1 VQFSVSFDTAN
12 SPDLISLSA
21 SEQQAVLDTMTAAAN
36 IWSWYLTAANVTLS
50 LSIIVDNTKFSSPVL
65 AQGGPAAF
73 YSTGGSFGGQQ
84 VYDAGTAIELRT
96 GVDRNGSAPD
106 LKVELTVDSIRSM
119 FFKTDNYGS
128 VPFNGLDALS
138 AFLHE
143 IGHGLGMVYFEDD
156 PNPSGVAVYDTL
168 VQNGFFIGANARAV
182 YGGNVPLE
190 SGSLAHV
197 SESILGTDLMSP
209 AINRSVN
216 AHITALDLAI
226 LRDIGVTLRLPTSG
240 DDVLH
245 AVTGQSDLY
254 MGAGNDT
261 GYALP
266 AGSRLHGEDG
276 NDTLIGS
283 SGIDYLDGGNGD
295 DYLEGGGGGD
305 TLDGGAGFD
314 IAHYSGPASSY
325 QITRLSNTNYRV
337 LDLRSGS
344 PDGNDNLLNIEEL
357 LFGDG
362 SSTLLDNPPVV
373 TTHDVS
379 LQINQTVSLS
389 SLFSVSDPDGDTI
402 TTYQLWDSGR
412 DPNSGHFVI
421 NGVVQAAGT
430 IITLSAGNLSQAS
443 FVTGTVADNLQI
455 RAYDGSIWSA
465 ADNAAWAP
473 FTVTPVVPPPV
484 VTTSNVDFAFN
495 QTVALSSLFTVTDP
509 NGLHITRYQLWDSNR
524 DPNSGHFVVNG
535 APQAAG
541 VVIDITAAQVP
552 QTTFVVGSSASD
564 NLQIRAF
571 NGAAWSAADDAYWAP
586 FTVTPG
592 YPKPV
597 VTTSNV
603 TLTRTQTVALSG
615 LFSVSDPNGR
625 SITRYQLWDSSTD
638 PSSGHFVVNNVAQ
651 PAATVIDITAAQLA
665 QTSFVVGTSAGD
677 NLQIRAYDGLAWSAG
692 DNAAWSPFTVTAA
705 PPLPPVVT
713 ASNVTLPVKTTVP
726 LSSLFSVSD
735 PSGLQIT
742 DYEFLEWSNDTS
754 NYTVINGGDSS
765 SGHILLNGAVQAPF
779 QTIHISASQLSQLS
793 FVTGTALGDYIFVRA
808 LDGQSWSS
816 PDIMNATSFK
826 VFLSGSLNHRPE
838 LDLGMRAPS
847 GTFLN
852 PLGTYVAQR
861 NQTLATT
868 DFSFTYDADGDPITA
883 YQVIDNTADPN
894 SGHWVVNG
902 VAQSAGVAISLT
914 PAQWAQ
920 TTFVTGTVSD
930 DVQVRAFDGKDWS
943 ATPFYPY
950 NWIPADIMWGD
961 LQINVADTAPV
972 VTASDITAPHSLALR
987 LSTLFTV
994 SDADGDA
1001 MTKYEVRYDDFP
1013 HSTGY
1018 VAINGVA
1025 QPVSQTIQITAAQ
1038 LAQTS
1043 YVTGISAGDGLRVR
1057 AFDGTAWSNW
1067 ALFMVTPTPNHAPM
1081 VTMADV
1087 TKGHNQT
1094 LALSSLFTAS
1104 DPDGDTITNYQI
1116 ADNTTDPNSGYF
1128 VINGV
1133 TQSAGPTINITAAQL
1148 PQTSFVTGTVSDS
1161 LMIQALDGAGTSSGF
1176 ALMTVIVSNAA
1187 PVVTTANVTRQ
1198 HFQTLALSSLFSVS
1212 DADGDTI
1219 TRYQLWD
1226 GTRDPNSGYF
1236 LVNNQVQAAGTVI
1249 DITAAQLGQTS
1260 FVAGSTGD
1268 SLQIRAFDGTV
1279 WSAAADASWA
1289 TFSLTVPANS
1299 APVVTTGNMRVTAG
1313 QTLALSGL
1321 FSLSDA
1327 DGDSMTRYQLW
1338 DSTGDPNSGHF
1349 TVNGAIKPASTIID
1363 ITAAQFAQTS
1373 FVTGSINDN
1382 LQIRAFDGTDWSA
1395 GDNASWAPFSIG
1407 PTVNRAP
1414 VVTTQTKNA
1423 MHGRSLALS
1432 SLFSLTDADGDSM
1445 TRYQLW
1451 DSSRDPNSGHFVV
1464 GSVDQS
1470 AGTVIDITAA
1480 QLSQT
1485 SFLTGMVSDNLQI
1498 RAFDGTDW
1506 SAGDNASWSPFTVAV
1521 TPYTAPAVNTSD
1533 INTTAGQ
1540 TLALSSLF
1548 SINDAD
1554 GDSMTRYQLW
1564 DSTASANSGHFAVG
1578 GVNKAASTVI
1588 DITSAQLAQTS
1599 FVTGSLG
1606 DALQIRAF
1614 DGISWSAADN
1624 AAWSPFHINVS

>member
-36 IWSWYLTAANVTLS
+36 IWSWYLTAANITLS
-50 LSIIVDNTKFSSPVL
+50 LSIVVDNTKFSSPVL
-65 AQGGPAAF
+65 AQGGPTAS
-73 YSTGGSFGGQQ
+73 YSTGTTFGGYP
-84 VYDAGTAIELRT
+84 VYEADTSIELRT
-96 GVDRNGSAPD
+96 GQDRNGSAPD

-143 IGHGLGMVYFEDD
+143 IGHGLGMVYFSDD
-156 PNPSGVAVYDTL
+156 PNHTGVSIYDTL
-168 VQNGFFIGANARAV
+168 VQNGFFVGANARAV

-190 SGSLAHV
+190 PGSLAHV
-197 SESILGTDLMSP
+197 SETTLGTDLMSP

-216 AHITALDLAI
+216 AHISALDLAI
-226 LRDIGVTLRLPTSG
+226 LRDIGVTLRQATSG

-266 AGSRLHGEDG
+266 SGSRLHGEDG

-283 SGIDYLDGGNGD
+283 SGIDYLDGGNGN

-373 TTHDVS
+373 TTHDVT

-402 TTYQLWDSGR
+402 TSYQLWDSTR

-443 FVTGTVADNLQI
+443 FVTGTVADGLQI
-455 RAYDGSIWSA
+455 RAFDGSIWSA
-465 ADNAAWAP
+465 ADNASWAP
-473 FTVTPVVPPPV
+473 FTVTPIYFPPV
-484 VTTSNVDFAFN
+484 VSTSNVDLAFN
-495 QTVALSSLFTVTDP
+495 QTVALSTLFSASDP
-509 NGLHITRYQLWDSNR
+509 NGLTITRYQLWDSSR
-524 DPNSGHFVVNG
+524 DPSSGHFVVNG
-535 APQAAG
+535 TTQAAG
-541 VVIDITAAQVP
+541 VVIDITAAQLA
-552 QTTFVVGSSASD
+552 QTSFVVGSSASD

-571 NGAAWSAADDAYWAP
+571 NGFVWSAADNAYWAP

-603 TLTRTQTVALSG
+603 TLTQGQTVALSS

-625 SITRYQLWDSSTD
+625 SITRYQLWDSST
-638 PSSGHFVVNNVAQ
+638 SSQSGYFAINGVTQ
-651 PAATVIDITAAQLA
+651 SAATVIDITAAQLS
-665 QTSFVVGTSAGD
+665 QTFFTAGASAND
-677 NLQIRAYDGLAWSAG
+677 LLQIRAYDGLAWSAS
-692 DNAAWSPFTVTAA
+692 DNAAWSPFTVTAL
-705 PPLPPVVT
+705 PPLPPVIT
-713 ASNVTLPVKTTVP
+713 ASNVTKPVKTNVP
-726 LSSLFSVSD
+726 LASLFSVSD
-735 PSGLQIT
+735 PNGLPIT
-742 DYEFLEWSNDTS
+742 EYRIRLWSSPDPND
-754 NYTVINGGDSS
+754 NGLIGFNSAS
-765 SGHILLNGAVQAPF
+765 TGVLLLNGVVQPNF
-779 QTIHISASQLSQLS
+779 TGVDIPASQLSQLS
-793 FVTGTALGDYIFVRA
+793 LVTGTALGNFVYVSA
-808 LDGQSWSS
+808 YDGQSWSNET
-816 PDIMNATSFK
+816 PIK
-826 VFLSGSLNHRPE
+826 VYLSGAPFNHRPE
-838 LDLGMRAPS
+838 FTLGTWNGNGFS
-847 GTFLN
+847 G
-852 PLGTYVAQR
+852 PLGSYAAQR
-861 NQTLATT
+861 NQPLSTSN
-868 DFSFTYDADGDPITA
+868 FSFFWDQDGDAVTQ
-883 YQVIDNTADPN
+883 YQVIDNTTDPN
-894 SGHWVVNG
+894 SGHFVVNG
-902 VAQSAGVAISLT
+902 VTQSAGVVINLT
-914 PAQWAQ
+914 PTQWAQ

-930 DVQVRAFDGKDWS
+930 DIQARAFDGKDWS
-943 ATPFYPY
+943 ASPDPTGSYFSPG
-950 NWIPADIMWGD
+950 DIIWGD
-961 LQINVADTAPV
+961 LQINVADIAPV
-972 VTASDITAPHSLALR
+972 VTASDITAPHSQALR
-987 LSTLFTV
+987 LSNLFVV

-1043 YVTGISAGDGLRVR
+1043 YVTGISAGDALRVR

-1067 ALFMVTPTPNHAPM
+1067 APFFVAPTPNHAPV

-1161 LMIQALDGAGTSSGF
+1161 LMIQALDGGGTSSGF

-1226 GTRDPNSGYF
+1226 GTRDPSSGHF
-1236 LVNNQVQAAGTVI
+1236 VVNGADKSAGTII

-1260 FVAGSTGD
+1260 FVTGSTGD

-1289 TFSLTVPANS
+1289 TFNLTVPANS
-1299 APVVTTGNMRVTAG
+1299 APVVTTGNLRVAAG
-1313 QTLALSGL
+1313 QTLALSSL
-1321 FSLSDA
+1321 FSLTDA

-1349 TVNGAIKPASTIID
+1349 TVNGVTKAASTVID

-1373 FVTGSINDN
+1373 FVTGSVSDN
-1382 LQIRAFDGTDWSA
+1382 LQLRAFDGSDWSA
-1395 GDNASWAPFSIG
+1395 GDDASWAPFSIG

-1423 MHGRSLALS
+1423 MHGRSLTLS

-1464 GSVDQS
+1464 GGVDQS
-1470 AGTVIDITAA
+1470 AGTIIDITAA

-1498 RAFDGTDW
+1498 RAYDGVDW

-1521 TPYTAPAVNTSD
+1521 TSYTTPTVNTAD

-1548 SINDAD
+1548 SISDAD

-1578 GVNKAASTVI
+1578 GVSKAASTVI
-1588 DITSAQLAQTS
+1588 DITSAQLAQTT